1 MLLFLSY
8 SVMPEYFW
16 SHGLQHTRLHYLLDF
31 SQTHVHWVDDA
42 IQPSH
47 LLSPPSPPA
56 FNLFQH
62 PGLFQ
67 WISQLFSSGGQI
79 LGASASASDLPLNIQ
94 GWFPFGLTGLISFQ
108 SRGLSI
114 VFSSTT
120 FEKHQIFGA
129 QSSFM
134 VWLSHLYV
142 TTGKNIHSFIYH
154 ILNVSR
160 VLKPLQIWETEEQRN
175 PCLSSTQMWKE
186 IHTNTETS
194 HN

>member
-31 SQTHVHWVDDA
+31 AQTHVHWVDDA

-67 WISQLFSSGGQI
+67 WINQLFASGGQNSE
-79 LGASASASDLPLNIQ
+79 ASASASDLPLNIQ
-94 GWFPFGLTGLISFQ
+94 GWFPFGLTGLISFL

-120 FEKHQIFGA
+120 VEKHQIFGA

-134 VWLSHLYV
+134 FLLSHLYV

-154 ILNVSR
+154 RLNFTC
-160 VLKPLQIWETEEQRN
+160 VLLLLLL
-175 PCLSSTQMWKE
+175 LSCFSCVWLYATP
-186 IHTNTETS
+186 
-194 HN
+194 